1 MTKLK
6 IILFSIGLL
15 LSIAHI
21 ILKYIKEKQKP
32 KLYDFIFPVIF
43 LWLVIKNVQKL

>member
-6 IILFSIGLL
+6 IILFSVGLL

-32 KLYDFIFPVIF
+32 KVYDFALPFIF
-43 LWLVIKNVQKL
+43 LWLLIRNIQKL